1 MKKNIILEL
10 TEDELRIID
19 NELYVAQCRILR
31 QNRPSV
37 DNPLPGKKNI
47 NYKNILNSVRN
58 KVISAS
64 GRENVE
70 VDKKKFLTCT
80 D

>member
-31 QNRPSV
+31 YNIPTV
-37 DNPLPGKKNI
+37 DNPSPGENTI
-47 NYKNILNSVRN
+47 NYKNILNNLRD

-64 GRENVE
+64 GREKIE
-70 VDKKKFLTCT
+70 VDKKKFLTYA